1 MKKLTAAFFILSSF
15 LSVGQD
21 VHFSQMGYSP
31 LTLNP
36 ALSGAHSPLQAIV
49 NYRSQWRSVNS
60 PFSTIGAS
68 VDGRFNQNNKDVGI
82 FAGGINFFNDQSGTQ
97 KINTTN
103 VNLHLAY
110 HLMIND
116 ENKIG
121 IGIYGGWGQR
131 SINLSDDRWGT
142 QYDGTMDDG
151 YNSSLAG
158 GSSILDRNSFS
169 YFDAGAGLTYSFS
182 NQEGMMRQTKPRVH
196 TTGIAFYHVSSPQ
209 IQFSSVY
216 TENLYMR
223 WSIFYN
229 GIIGLSNEKGA
240 IEPAIYFNRQG
251 TSMEILY
258 GLYYRHQVN
267 DGSYYTGRNKPFY
280 LHFGL
285 FHRWADALVAKAMM
299 EWNEMSLGFAY
310 DVNISSLTTASN
322 AKGGFELFLRY
333 NMFPSTTYRTK
344 IR

>member
-1 MKKLTAAFFILSSF
+1 MKKLITASFILSSF
-15 LSVGQD
+15 LSIGQD
-21 VHFSQMGYSP
+21 VHFSQMGNSP

-36 ALSGAHSPLQAIV
+36 ALSGAHSPMQAVV

-82 FAGGINFFNDQSGTQ
+82 FAGGVNFFSDQSGTQ
-97 KINTTN
+97 KVSTTN

-110 HLMIND
+110 HLMID
-116 ENKIG
+116 DQNKIG

-131 SINLSDDRWGT
+131 ALNLSDDRWGS
-142 QYDGTMDDG
+142 QYDGAMDDG
-151 YNSSLAG
+151 YNSTLAG
-158 GSSILDRNSFS
+158 GSSALDRNTFS

-182 NQEGMMRQTKPRVH
+182 NQEGMTRRTNTRVH
-196 TTGIAFYHVSSPQ
+196 TTGIAFYHVNSPQ
-209 IQFSSVY
+209 FQFSSV
-216 TENLYMR
+216 EVEKLYMR

-229 GIIGLSNEKGA
+229 GIIGLSNDKGA
-240 IEPAIYFNRQG
+240 IEPGVYFNRQG

-267 DGSYYTGRNKPFY
+267 EGSYYTGRNKPFY

-285 FHRWADALVAKAMM
+285 FHRWGDALIAKAMM
-299 EWNEMSLGFAY
+299 EWNEVALGFAY
-310 DVNISSLTTASN
+310 DINISSLTPASN

-333 NMFPSTTYRTK
+333 KMFPSNTYRTK